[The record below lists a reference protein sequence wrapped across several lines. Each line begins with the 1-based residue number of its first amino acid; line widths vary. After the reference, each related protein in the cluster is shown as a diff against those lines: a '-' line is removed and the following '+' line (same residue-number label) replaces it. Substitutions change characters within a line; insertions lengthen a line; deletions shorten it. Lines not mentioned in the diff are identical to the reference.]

1 MALFTIHI
9 GTSQPIPFKEYCS
22 DVEFYANVRGS
33 AEIAFYDEACYG
45 VGKEGEDTLRTLIL
59 GTIPSCFKFWP
70 EGKLVMGPGN
80 REILEDKLETFL
92 KSTGV
97 SAVLDIR
104 DLSLVKGQI
113 DKYMNECR
121 DALDKQMNP
130 QVSTEGL
137 EEEKHGPLIGFNM
150 SYCSHSMMAGGGSS
164 RGDELEWNKDGT
176 VTLTTSCSGDGRNT
190 RLKYN
195 VKPEIAQKMRDYVV
209 QNHLARLSKEKIN
222 TAVMFDNFTS
232 ASFSM
237 IFDDSSIGGSSYECC
252 HVNCGPAGMTFRNIE
267 NALGKILDECRETG
281 ECLRNEETE
290 IGNGFQGMFALHG
303 ISPQSPKET
312 WTCQSCGTEGNI
324 SKFCPN
330 CGKPRPI

>member
-1 MALFTIHI
+1 
-9 GTSQPIPFKEYCS
+9 
-22 DVEFYANVRGS
+22 
-33 AEIAFYDEACYG
+33 
-45 VGKEGEDTLRTLIL
+45 
-59 GTIPSCFKFWP
+59 
-70 EGKLVMGPGN
+70 
-80 REILEDKLETFL
+80 
-92 KSTGV
+92 
-97 SAVLDIR
+97 
-104 DLSLVKGQI
+104 
-113 DKYMNECR
+113 MNECR

-137 EEEKHGPLIGFNM
+137 EEEKHGPLIGFSM

-164 RGDELEWNKDGT
+164 SGDELEWNKDGT
-176 VTLTTSCSGDGRNT
+176 VTLTTSYSGGGRNT
-190 RLKYN
+190 RFKYN

-237 IFDDSSIGGSSYECC
+237 SFDDSSIGGSSYECC
-252 HVNCGPAGMTFRNIE
+252 YVNCGPAGMTFRNIE

-281 ECLRNEETE
+281 ECLQNEETE

-324 SKFCPN
+324 SNFCPN
-330 CGKPRPI
+330 CGMPRSI